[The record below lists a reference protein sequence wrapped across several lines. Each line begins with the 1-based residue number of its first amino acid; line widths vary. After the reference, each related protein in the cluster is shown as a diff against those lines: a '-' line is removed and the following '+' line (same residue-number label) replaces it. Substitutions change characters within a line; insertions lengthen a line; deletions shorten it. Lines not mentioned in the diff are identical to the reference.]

1 MSTVDSDKETPK
13 GNSSFRA
20 LFVTAII
27 MLAGIVLTAILLKTD
42 SQLMSERNASEL
54 SQSLARSAGVLIQP
68 FLLNDDRVSLNYIL
82 NELSSQPMV
91 TGMELTD
98 PSGLR
103 LGMAGDAQGAV
114 FSVELTGAN
123 EILGKLSIWSDVTPI
138 HAIIERQHKLM
149 LAGAAG
155 TFLLTLF
162 SLWLSISSRP
172 ERAVNRVKETKSR
185 FDAALSNAMKEQ
197 NQSDSLP
204 EINLDELLRAPVD
217 LKSDAIPQAA
227 FSKTDTLPERAA
239 ETVPERM
246 PERATERAT
255 EPLSE
260 RAYNSAPV
268 QTPVERPHNSTPLQA
283 PTEKPHYS
291 SPLETPTER
300 HHYSTSAQVP
310 TEPTQRAQ
318 EAPIQAHDRHP
329 PSHLTPADTRQVF
342 ADVNEYATSARPLA
356 DSIRRS
362 QTKQTPPQRA
372 RFVEDEIPSIST
384 HLDDAPEPPLLYPHH
399 NEATS
404 SNMGM
409 RASHKQELNDH
420 ELVSLLKPEPKH
432 RVIPEFNPKVAML
445 HTHEHFQ
452 RGSDPDDGFEL
463 EESFGRAIRDDEDEP
478 HFSMPNNP
486 LSASREET
494 TPNIYAF
501 EQDLELV
508 LDAKEAAYLMLIDT
522 TSAHAEYVDEE
533 ERAQL
538 IGAYQELANS
548 VAAIYNAEVSEC
560 KNGDLLLHFDE
571 AQEDD
576 THGVNA
582 VCAAMLFTHLY
593 KHYNQSRI
601 RYFQPVM
608 NLHMALVRGR
618 HDKQDR
624 LLEEARFLTRNTHS
638 NDLISHTALT
648 EAPELKRSLLDGAN
662 IRRENEDKVLILQV
676 GTSYHDLL
684 EKQAKHLLSKLV

>member
-103 LGMAGDAQGAV
+103 LGMAGDTQGAV
-114 FSVELTGAN
+114 FSVELSGAN

-138 HAIIERQHKLM
+138 NAIVERQHKLM

-172 ERAVNRVKETKSR
+172 ERAVNRVKETKNR

-204 EINLDELLRAPVD
+204 EINLDDLLREPVD
-217 LKSDAIPQAA
+217 LSSDAIPQAA
-227 FSKTDTLPERAA
+227 FSKADIIPERAPERA
-239 ETVPERM
+239 PDRAPEIPPKTSERM
-246 PERATERAT
+246 PERAPERT
-255 EPLSE
+255 HS
-260 RAYNSAPV
+260 SVSV
-268 QTPVERPHNSTPLQA
+268 QTP
-283 PTEKPHYS
+283 TEETKRIQE
-291 SPLETPTER
+291 SPI
-300 HHYSTSAQVP
+300 H
-310 TEPTQRAQ
+310 
-318 EAPIQAHDRHP
+318 AHDSR
-329 PSHLTPADTRQVF
+329 SNNTPADTRRVF
-342 ADVNEYATSARPLA
+342 ADANEYAASARPLA

-362 QTKQTPPQRA
+362 QTAQAPVQKQP
-372 RFVEDEIPSIST
+372 RFVDDEIPAIST
-384 HLDDAPEPPLLYPHH
+384 HLNDEPEPPLLYPHQSE
-399 NEATS
+399 NKPS
-404 SNMGM
+404 DMGM

-463 EESFGRAIRDDEDEP
+463 EESFGRAIRDDEDES

-486 LSASREET
+486 LSASREDS

-522 TSAHAEYVDEE
+522 TSAHAEYVDEN

-560 KNGDLLLHFDE
+560 KNGDLMLHFDE

-618 HDKQDR
+618 RDKQDR

-662 IRRENEDKVLILQV
+662 IRRENEDKVLILHV